1 MLGQRPDRLAGI
13 PDAADLPSGEI
24 GRLEGAFRRVIV
36 LGVRAPGVIEVPWMR
51 TDRASRRWSRTA

>member
-13 PDAADLPSGEI
+13 PDAADLPSGQI
-24 GRLEGAFRRVIV
+24 GRAFRRVIV
-36 LGVRAPGVIEVPWMR
+36 LRVRAPGVIEVPWMR